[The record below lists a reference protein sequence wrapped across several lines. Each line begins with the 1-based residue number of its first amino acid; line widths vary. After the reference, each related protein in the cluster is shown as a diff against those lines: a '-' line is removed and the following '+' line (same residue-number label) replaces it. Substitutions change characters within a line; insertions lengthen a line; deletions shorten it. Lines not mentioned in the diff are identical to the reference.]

1 VGFDPVTDYPLGTRR
16 PELVTTLI
24 RSLPKE
30 LRRRLVPAP
39 DVAAQVLERLEPR
52 REPLLDA
59 LSAAIERVRGV
70 RIPRDAWDTS
80 RLPAHLRMTFRVE
93 DEEGGVLAEGHDLD
107 ALRAAVRPR
116 LRARLA
122 SATAGLERH
131 GLRAWTIGTLPR
143 TVELPG
149 AGGAVQAY
157 PALVDEGETAG
168 VRVLDTPEAQAAAMR
183 AGTRRLLLST
193 SPSPVRWVQD
203 RLGRAEQLSLAVAP
217 HGSVG
222 AVLEDA
228 TAAAVDAL
236 MDRAG
241 GPAWDEAGF
250 ARLRDHVA
258 GNLAE
263 TTLAV
268 VRIVARILDAERE
281 VRRRLEPLVAD
292 AVVPARRDVER
303 QLRRL
308 LPPGFVARTGVAR
321 LRDLER
327 YLLAAARRLE
337 RLPDVVAPDR
347 DRMRAVHELE
357 AAYEAKL
364 AAWPRDRPLSPALWE
379 IRWALEELRVSQF
392 AQSLGTSRP
401 VSAKR
406 IRRML
411 DEA

>member
-1 VGFDPVTDYPLGTRR
+1 
-16 PELVTTLI
+16 
-24 RSLPKE
+24 
-30 LRRRLVPAP
+30 
-39 DVAAQVLERLEPR
+39 
-52 REPLLDA
+52 
-59 LSAAIERVRGV
+59 
-70 RIPRDAWDTS
+70 
-80 RLPAHLRMTFRVE
+80 
-93 DEEGGVLAEGHDLD
+93 
-107 ALRAAVRPR
+107 
-116 LRARLA
+116 
-122 SATAGLERH
+122 
-131 GLRAWTIGTLPR
+131 
-143 TVELPG
+143 
-149 AGGAVQAY
+149 
-157 PALVDEGETAG
+157 
-168 VRVLDTPEAQAAAMR
+168 
-183 AGTRRLLLST
+183 
-193 SPSPVRWVQD
+193 VQD

-347 DRMRAVHELE
+347 DRMRVVHELE